1 METQREISLK
11 DGCGFKLKFLANCN
25 VCKVRRKAWG
35 SGGVAEKAQE
45 FRVDLILFLKEK
57 G

>member
-25 VCKVRRKAWG
+25 FCKVRRKAWG
-35 SGGVAEKAQE
+35 SGGVAEKE

>member
-11 DGCGFKLKFLANCN
+11 DSCGFKLKFLANCN

-35 SGGVAEKAQE
+35 SGGVAETTQE